1 MYKKFLKRL
10 IDFFASFL
18 GLVVLSPLLLLLW
31 VLIRIKLGQPVLF
44 IHKRPG
50 LHGNLFNL
58 LKFRTMSN
66 TIDDS
71 GNLLPDNKR
80 MTSLGRFLRRNSL
93 DELPQ
98 FINVLKG
105 DMSLVGPRP
114 LEVYYLP
121 YYSEKENMRHNVKP
135 GITGLAQVSG
145 RNTIDWDKKLALDV
159 YYVENM
165 SFRLDIQ
172 ILFKT
177 VIKVIK
183 RQDLSKSGLD
193 SPGDFDVYRKKQLQ
207 TK

>member
-1 MYKKFLKRL
+1 
-10 IDFFASFL
+10 
-18 GLVVLSPLLLLLW
+18 
-31 VLIRIKLGQPVLF
+31 
-44 IHKRPG
+44 
-50 LHGNLFNL
+50 
-58 LKFRTMSN
+58 MSN